1 MNSAEENHISAV
13 QRRQVD
19 QMVVAMTSIIE
30 DGDLLAEGIG
40 TFLPTSAYMLAKLTH
55 APHCT
60 SLCPN
65 GNTLMPG
72 TRALTLG
79 HDEFSTVAQASV
91 WLDYVSINLM
101 YMPSI
106 FIGNRLRWTE
116 FMRPAQIDASGAT
129 NNICIGPYVKPKI
142 RLPGA
147 AGIPDATT
155 VAHRLY
161 YYLPRHTRQQLVT
174 KLDFCSGAGHS
185 EEGEK
190 GDLECVTLVTN
201 LCVMS
206 STGARSL
213 YVSHLHPGVTREEV
227 EDNTGF
233 KLEWAASLA
242 VTPAPTPKQLELLNT
257 IVDPDGLRFL
267 EILSGVDRKK
277 YLRKLSTKEVHN

>member
-1 MNSAEENHISAV
+1 MHAPETLLISHT
-13 QRRQVD
+13 QRQHVD

-72 TRALTLG
+72 TRTLTLG
-79 HDEFSTVAQASV
+79 QDEFSTIAKASV
-91 WLDYVSINLM
+91 WLDYISINLM

-129 NNICIGPYVKPKI
+129 NNVCIGAYQNPKI

-147 AGIPDATT
+147 AGIPDAST

-161 YYLPRHTRQQLVT
+161 YYLPRHTPQQLVT
-174 KLDFCSGAGHS
+174 TLDFCSGAGHS
-185 EEGEK
+185 GN
-190 GDLECVTLVTN
+190 LESVTLVTN
-201 LCVMS
+201 LCIMTS
-206 STGARSL
+206 ASTGRL
-213 YVSHLHPGVTREEV
+213 CVTHLHPGVSRQEV
-227 EDNTGF
+227 QDNTGF
-233 KLEWAASLA
+233 TLDWADVVAI
-242 VTPAPTPKQLELLNT
+242 TPAPTATQLALLNT
-257 IVDPDGLRFL
+257 VIDPDGLRFL
-267 EILSGVDRKK
+267 EILSGAERKK
-277 YLRKLSTKEVHN
+277 YLRKLCSKEVAP